1 MDSGSEDE
9 RTLRAENK
17 ARREEAAKAKEAAD
31 LAAREARK
39 KGRKRKSLAVT
50 GQVTTVPL
58 TTSSGS
64 GTQATAVQAAK
75 KAKKV
80 ASAPEVVPQGTPVTL
95 EAITA
100 SMGSAIASGMSAT
113 MTQMMEQQQKQHEA
127 MKSYVVPK
135 KTMGAA
141 GDEEDDAIEEEETV
155 MVDEV
160 IQLKDNSVDVLDFVT
175 RGKLRVPNGSADT
188 WWGKTSVSQ
197 RVCRPIRGSSLYLE
211 NIQGAT
217 RPNDDTCKKVS

>member
-9 RTLRAENK
+9 RALRAENK

-31 LAAREARK
+31 LVAKEARK
-39 KGRKRKSLAVT
+39 KGKKRKSLAVT

-58 TTSSGS
+58 TTSLGPRAPPS
-64 GTQATAVQAAK
+64 TK
-75 KAKKV
+75 KAKKS
-80 ASAPEVVPQGTPVTL
+80 ASASGVVSQGTPVTL

-100 SMGSAIASGMSAT
+100 SMGSAIASGMAST
-113 MTQMMEQQQKQHEA
+113 MNQMMEQQQKQHEQ

-135 KTMGAA
+135 KTLGAA
-141 GDEEDDAIEEEETV
+141 GDEDDDAIEEEDTV
-155 MVDEV
+155 MVDEA
-160 IQLKDNSVDVLDFVT
+160 IQLKDNSVDVLDFGT
-175 RGKLRVPNGSADT
+175 RGKLRVPNGSADV
-188 WWGKTSVSQ
+188 WWGKTAVSQ

-217 RPNDDTCKKVS
+217 RPNDETCKKVNN